1 VKELTSSNPI
11 KIFEAVLVKIKQTRE
26 ARADALKGVYGSV
39 GA

>member
-1 VKELTSSNPI
+1 MKELTGSNPI
-11 KIFEAVLVKIKQTRE
+11 KIVEAVLVKIKQTRE